1 MENIILRHKIGK
13 SFLIFTLL
21 LGLAGPTYAE
31 NVQFTAMVDRNQI
44 GLDES
49 VSLKFSVQGEGNVAT
64 NPPTYDAPD
73 FQEVNS
79 YDSSFVESTYDSS
92 SGQIVMKTTQMLT
105 KVLRPLHTGQLKISH
120 ISTVV
125 NGKSKSVPDILVQ
138 VNPGG
143 SGTPPPSHYGGSGLG
158 LRGATKRTVPS
169 NTVFIRAELD
179 KDKIYKGEQVIVSYY
194 FYRRVRVLNIQVDKF
209 PVLNGFLR
217 EELEMPVMQPRLE
230 VEAVVL
236 DGVPYQRSLLARYAA
251 YPLQEG
257 KLDIDTMNLK
267 YTYYAGSTDD
277 GEDPFMQFFKQL
289 TPREGLAKSD
299 PISVNVLPI
308 PADGR
313 PASFSGGV
321 GDFTV
326 TSAADKTEVRAN
338 EAITLKVKI
347 EGRGNLAAIGEPK
360 AHWPP
365 NVELYDSKGSAKASK
380 AGVGEKDFEILL
392 IPRVPGDIVLPAMEF
407 SFFDPNK
414 KTYVTRTTDP
424 IKVHVNEAAPGSA
437 IQGRSNL
444 ATGAALGTPPGSPQT
459 SGADAGALTLRDI
472 KPPSISFE
480 RTVDG
485 MPIWRALYILV
496 ILGLGG
502 FALWVASD
510 FLKGYLGRHRETS
523 AARARADEKSWKRLR
538 ADIREAKSL
547 PWKDVL
553 GIYDRLCSNVL
564 DAIDQ
569 NYNIG
574 ARSLPRVEIGR
585 TLVQDKNLDKLK
597 WEPINLLLEYNEMIR
612 FAGAASASMENQARQ
627 ALADWVTRAESAVI
641 ALTAAAKEKINEKV
655 SETDV

>member
-1 MENIILRHKIGK
+1 ML
-13 SFLIFTLL
+13 FTALIP
-21 LGLAGPTYAE
+21 LAHAD
-31 NVQFTAMVDRNQI
+31 NAQFTALIDRNQI

-49 VSLKFSVQGEGNVAT
+49 VSLKFSVQGEGTVST
-64 NPPTYDAPD
+64 NPPNYDAPD

-79 YDSSFVESTYDSS
+79 YDSSFVESTYDSA

-120 ISTVV
+120 ISAVV
-125 NGKSKSVPDILVQ
+125 NGKTRSVPDILVQ
-138 VNPGG
+138 VTAGG

-179 KDKIYKGEQVIVSYY
+179 KDKVYKGEQVIVSYY

-217 EELEMPVMQPRLE
+217 EEMEMPVMQPRLE

-267 YTYYAGSTDD
+267 YTYYAGATDD

-289 TPREGLAKSD
+289 TPREGIAKSD
-299 PISVNVLPI
+299 PIAVNVLPI

-313 PASFSGGV
+313 PPSFSGGV

-326 TSAADKTEVRAN
+326 SSAVDKTEVRAN

-360 AHWPP
+360 AKWPP

-392 IPRVPGDIVLPAMEF
+392 IPRVAGDITLPAMEF
-407 SFFDPNK
+407 SFFDPAK
-414 KTYVTRTTDP
+414 KTYVTRTTEP
-424 IKVHVNEAAPGSA
+424 IHVHVNEAAPGSA
-437 IQGRSNL
+437 LSNRSNPV
-444 ATGAALGTPPGSPQT
+444 TPPSAESSNARGQASD
-459 SGADAGALTLRDI
+459 SGALSLRDI
-472 KPPSISFE
+472 KAPTLAADS
-480 RTVDG
+480 TVAG
-485 MPIWRALYILV
+485 LPVWRVLYLLV
-496 ILGLGG
+496 MVGLGV
-502 FALWVASD
+502 FIIWVGWD
-510 FLKGYLGRHRETS
+510 FCTRSLGSHKESS
-523 AARARADEKSWKRLR
+523 AAKARADEKSWKRLR
-538 ADIREAKSL
+538 ADIRGAANLSWNE
-547 PWKDVL
+547 VL
-553 GIYDRLCSNVL
+553 GVYDRLCGNVL
-564 DAIDQ
+564 DAIDR

-574 ARSLPRVEIGR
+574 ARSLPRAEVGR
-585 TLVQDKNLDKLK
+585 RLIEDKQLDPQK
-597 WEPINLLLEYNEMIR
+597 WEPMNKLLEYNEMIR
-612 FAGAASASMENQARQ
+612 FAGATSASMENQARQ
-627 ALADWVTRAESAVI
+627 GLSDWLTRAESAVD
-641 ALTAAAKEKINEKV
+641 ALESASKEKI
-655 SETDV
+655 